1 MSSETTNNG
10 TQFASRWGFILAS
23 IGSAVGMAN
32 VWGFPAKVGQNGGG
46 AFIIIYLLFIVLFGV
61 VALSAEFAIG
71 RRTGSGTVAS
81 YGAAWASRNEKL
93 RTPGTI
99 LGWLPLA
106 GSMGIALG
114 YACIIAYI
122 LKGLVDSVTGTLLKV
137 DAGAWFD
144 GMAMTPFSV
153 VPYHVIVVVVT
164 LATMLMGRGLCYVI
178 LQAQTKGPLPAS
190 YNWIGTGF
198 LPTMRIGEGTMNG
211 GKGIDALCLIVAAML
226 AVLLVLNEIKSIAAA
241 KKNNLPVAPIWQ
253 TLLKNVVIIGVI
265 LFFFYKLAC
274 YNGIPVVLILMALIV
289 AIYHFI
295 TTKTV
300 AGRQIYA
307 MGGNAKAARLS
318 GIDTK
323 KVFFWVY
330 TNMGFLAAVAG
341 IVLSARNQSA
351 TPKAGD
357 GFEMDA
363 IASCY
368 IGGAATSG
376 GSGTIVGAVIGA
388 FIMGILNNGM
398 SLAGYDT
405 NVQKVVKGLVLLGA
419 VTFDLVSKR
428 KIE

>member
-1 MSSETTNNG
+1 MANNTKKLTKKSSGLGQYGIMIMLVVVYILFAVITDGKNLTPMNINNLIMQNG
-10 TQFASRWGFILAS
+10 YVVILATGMLLCVLTGNVDLGV
-23 IGSAVGMAN
+23 GSVVASAGAVAGTLIVDFGWSTPMAML
-32 VWGFPAKVGQNGGG
+32 GALGVG
-46 AFIIIYLLFIVLFGV
+46 LLFGV
-61 VALSAEFAIG
+61 FVGFF
-71 RRTGSGTVAS
+71 V
-81 YGAAWASRNEKL
+81 
-93 RTPGTI
+93 
-99 LGWLPLA
+99 
-106 GSMGIALG
+106 
-114 YACIIAYI
+114 AYI
-122 LKGLVDSVTGTLLKV
+122 EIP
-137 DAGAWFD
+137 
-144 GMAMTPFSV
+144 PF
-153 VPYHVIVVVVT
+153 IVT

-198 LPTMRIGEGTMNG
+198 LPTIRVGTMNE
-211 GKGIDALCLIVAAML
+211 GKGLDLICLIVAVVIS
-226 AVLLVLNEIKSIAAA
+226 VLLVLNEIKSIATA
-241 KKNNLPVAPIWQ
+241 KKNNLPVAPLWQ
-253 TLLKNVVIIGVI
+253 TIAKNVVIIGVI

-274 YNGIPVVLILMALIV
+274 YNGIPVVLILMAVIV

-330 TNMGFLAAVAG
+330 ANMGMLAAVGG

-376 GSGTIVGAVIGA
+376 GSGTIIGAVIGA

-428 KIE
+428 KKK

>member
-1 MSSETTNNG
+1 MANNNKTLKKG
-10 TQFASRWGFILAS
+10 FSLGQYGMMIMLVAVYVLFAIITKGKNLTPMNINNLIMQNGYVVIL
-23 IGSAVGMAN
+23 AVGMLLCVLTGN
-32 VWGFPAKVGQNGGG
+32 VDLGVGS
-46 AFIIIYLLFIVLFGV
+46 V
-61 VALSAEFAIG
+61 VASCGAVA
-71 RRTGSGTVAS
+71 GTLIVDM
-81 YGAAWASRNEKL
+81 
-93 RTPGTI
+93 
-99 LGWLPLA
+99 GWSSPMA
-106 GSMGIALG
+106 MVGALG
-114 YACIIAYI
+114 VGVAFGLFVGFFVAYLQI
-122 LKGLVDSVTGTLLKV
+122 P
-137 DAGAWFD
+137 
-144 GMAMTPFSV
+144 PF
-153 VPYHVIVVVVT
+153 IVT

-178 LQAQTKGPLPAS
+178 LQAQTKGPLPAD
-190 YNWIGTGF
+190 YNFIGTGF
-198 LPTMRIGEGTMNG
+198 LPTIKVMEGAAING
-211 GKGIDALCLIVAAML
+211 GKGVDLICLIVAA
-226 AVLLVLNEIKSIAAA
+226 AVSVLLILSELSSRATA
-241 KKNNLPVAPIWQ
+241 KKNGLPVGSVAVSVAK
-253 TLLKNVVIIGVI
+253 LVVLIGVI
-265 LFFFYKLAC
+265 GFFFFKLAC
-274 YNGIPVVLILMALIV
+274 YNGIPVVLLLMVALV

-330 TNMGFLAAVAG
+330 ANMGLLAAVAG

-376 GSGTIVGAVIGA
+376 GVGTIIGAVIGA

-405 NVQKVVKGLVLLGA
+405 NVQKIVKGLVLLGA
-419 VTFDLVSKR
+419 VTFDLLSKR
-428 KIE
+428 KKK

>member
-1 MSSETTNNG
+1 MANNTKKLTKKG
-10 TQFASRWGFILAS
+10 SGLGQYGIMIMLVVVYILFAIITDGKNLTPMNINNLIMQNGYVVILATGMLLCVLTGNVDLGV
-23 IGSAVGMAN
+23 GSVVASCGAVAGTLIVDLGWSTPMAML
-32 VWGFPAKVGQNGGG
+32 GALGVGL
-46 AFIIIYLLFIVLFGV
+46 AFGV
-61 VALSAEFAIG
+61 FVGFF
-71 RRTGSGTVAS
+71 V
-81 YGAAWASRNEKL
+81 
-93 RTPGTI
+93 
-99 LGWLPLA
+99 
-106 GSMGIALG
+106 
-114 YACIIAYI
+114 AYI
-122 LKGLVDSVTGTLLKV
+122 QIP
-137 DAGAWFD
+137 
-144 GMAMTPFSV
+144 PF
-153 VPYHVIVVVVT
+153 IVT

-178 LQAQTKGPLPAS
+178 LQAQTKGPLPAD

-198 LPTMRIGEGTMNG
+198 LPTMKVGVDSLNNG
-211 GKGIDALCLIVAAML
+211 AGLDALCLIIAVVIS
-226 AVLLVLNEIKSIAAA
+226 VLLVLNEIKSIATA
-241 KKNNLPVAPIWQ
+241 KKNNLPVAPVWQ
-253 TLLKNVVIIGVI
+253 TIAKNVVLVGVI
-265 LFFFYKLAC
+265 LFFFYKLSC

-289 AIYHFI
+289 CIYHFI

-330 TNMGFLAAVAG
+330 ANMGMLAAVAG

-376 GSGTIVGAVIGA
+376 GVGTIIGAVIGA

-428 KIE
+428 KKK

>member
-1 MSSETTNNG
+1 MANNTKKSLKKAG
-10 TQFASRWGFILAS
+10 AGLGQYGIMIMLVVVYLLFAVITGGKNLTPMNINNLIMQNGYVVIL
-23 IGSAVGMAN
+23 AVGMLLCVLTGN
-32 VWGFPAKVGQNGGG
+32 VDLGVGSVVASAG
-46 AFIIIYLLFIVLFGV
+46 AVAGTLIVDLGWSTPMAMLGALGIGLLFGLFVGFF
-61 VALSAEFAIG
+61 VAYMEI
-71 RRTGSGTVAS
+71 
-81 YGAAWASRNEKL
+81 
-93 RTPGTI
+93 P
-99 LGWLPLA
+99 
-106 GSMGIALG
+106 
-114 YACIIAYI
+114 
-122 LKGLVDSVTGTLLKV
+122 
-137 DAGAWFD
+137 
-144 GMAMTPFSV
+144 PF
-153 VPYHVIVVVVT
+153 IVT

-198 LPTMRIGEGTMNG
+198 LPVIRVGEGSLNA
-211 GKGIDALCLIVAAML
+211 GKGVDLICLLIAAVVS
-226 AVLLVLNEIKSIAAA
+226 VLLILNEIKSISVA
-241 KKNNLPVAPIWQ
+241 KKNNLPTAPLWQ
-253 TLLKNVVIIGVI
+253 TIVKNVVLVGVI
-265 LFFFYKLAC
+265 CFFFWKLAC
-274 YNGIPVVLILMALIV
+274 YNGIPVVLILMVLLV
-289 AIYHFI
+289 AVYHFI

-330 TNMGFLAAVAG
+330 ANMGMLAAVAG

-376 GSGTIVGAVIGA
+376 GVGTIIGAVIGA

-398 SLAGYDT
+398 SLAGYDP
-405 NVQKVVKGLVLLGA
+405 NIQKIVKGLVLLGA

-428 KIE
+428 KKK

>member
-1 MSSETTNNG
+1 MANNTKKIGKKSGGGLGQYGIMIMLVAVYVLFAIITNGKNLTPMNINNLIMQNG
-10 TQFASRWGFILAS
+10 YVVILATGMLLCVLTGNVDLGV
-23 IGSAVGMAN
+23 GS
-32 VWGFPAKVGQNGGG
+32 
-46 AFIIIYLLFIVLFGV
+46 V
-61 VALSAEFAIG
+61 VASCGAVAGTLIVDFGWSTPMAMLGAIG
-71 RRTGSGTVAS
+71 VGLIFGFFV
-81 YGAAWASRNEKL
+81 GFFV
-93 RTPGTI
+93 
-99 LGWLPLA
+99 
-106 GSMGIALG
+106 
-114 YACIIAYI
+114 AYI
-122 LKGLVDSVTGTLLKV
+122 DIP
-137 DAGAWFD
+137 
-144 GMAMTPFSV
+144 PF
-153 VPYHVIVVVVT
+153 IVT

-198 LPTMRIGEGTMNG
+198 LPTVRVGVDSLNG
-211 GKGIDALCLIVAAML
+211 GKGIDAICLIVAVAI
-226 AVLLVLNEIKSIAAA
+226 AILLVLNEIKSIAAA
-241 KKNNLPVAPIWQ
+241 KKNNLPVAPFWQ
-253 TLLKNVVIIGVI
+253 TCLKNVVIIGVV
-265 LFFFYKLAC
+265 LFFFYKLSC

-289 AIYHFI
+289 CIYHFI

-318 GIDTK
+318 GIDTR

-376 GSGTIVGAVIGA
+376 GSGTIIGAVIGA

-428 KIE
+428 KKK

>member
-1 MSSETTNNG
+1 MANNTKNTLKKPSVSLG
-10 TQFASRWGFILAS
+10 QYGIMIMLVVVYILFAVITDGKNLTPMNINNLIMQNGYVVILATGMLLCVLTGNVDLGV
-23 IGSAVGMAN
+23 GSVVASAGAVAGTLIVDFGWSTPMAML
-32 VWGFPAKVGQNGGG
+32 GALGVG
-46 AFIIIYLLFIVLFGV
+46 LLFGV
-61 VALSAEFAIG
+61 FVGFF
-71 RRTGSGTVAS
+71 V
-81 YGAAWASRNEKL
+81 
-93 RTPGTI
+93 
-99 LGWLPLA
+99 
-106 GSMGIALG
+106 
-114 YACIIAYI
+114 AYI
-122 LKGLVDSVTGTLLKV
+122 EIP
-137 DAGAWFD
+137 
-144 GMAMTPFSV
+144 PF
-153 VPYHVIVVVVT
+153 IVT

-178 LQAQTKGPLPAS
+178 LQAQTKGPLPAD

-198 LPTMRIGEGTMNG
+198 LPTMRIGVDSLNG
-211 GKGIDALCLIVAAML
+211 GKGIDAICLIVAAVVS
-226 AVLLVLNEIKSIAAA
+226 VLLVLNEIKTITTA
-241 KKNNLPVAPIWQ
+241 KKNNLPTAPIWQ
-253 TLLKNVVIIGVI
+253 SILKNVVLIGVI
-265 LFFFYKLAC
+265 CFFFYKLAC

-330 TNMGFLAAVAG
+330 TNMGILAAVAG

-376 GSGTIVGAVIGA
+376 GSGTIIGAVIGA

-405 NVQKVVKGLVLLGA
+405 NVQKIVKGMVLLGA

-428 KIE
+428 KKK